1 MKQINQPLIK
11 KYLVAAG
18 IVLFILF
25 GLNSFGQT
33 PTITSITPDEVCQGE
48 TVTITG
54 SAFTGTTNIILGTAE
69 VLSFSVKDDKTI
81 TAVVDL
87 NSNSGNIQVK
97 TPKGTSNSYGIT
109 VNPTPQPGLEDVS
122 PGSHPQFANCSRS
135 LSYTIT
141 VKNISTPKSISCIY
155 DIDWGDNSTHFS
167 QKDWPAND
175 QTSHTYNSQGYF
187 KLKLTI
193 TPADPNKCS
202 RSVTYNFYSGGN
214 AAGSFGSDISTTD
227 FCAPATVSFT
237 IGSWFTNTPGTTYY
251 ISWGDNTDTVLQHP
265 LNSTNTNQTVTHTY
279 KKSSCPDAPYFTALF
294 QAANGCVPSNG
305 SWSPIGVGI
314 KPIANFDPDKT
325 SICVGDIVCFDNNST
340 NGYSGSGY
348 DCNATTTFKWD
359 FGDGGSSPNENPD
372 CYTYKKAGT
381 YKVKLSA
388 TSSCGTDDIIKTVIV
403 KDISSKPIVTTPVNY
418 CQYAAAKQL
427 TATGTGL
434 LWYASATSIS
444 PLSNAPTPSTNNT
457 EITTYYVTQTIA
469 GQCESPR
476 AAITVIV
483 YALPPAPTVNT
494 PMQLCKGKS
503 ANPLTATGTN
513 LLWYPT
519 ETGGTGTSTAP
530 TPSTSATGTMYYYV
544 SQTTNNC
551 EGPRARIEVIVEDI
565 PSAPTVTSPVS
576 YCQNQPAS
584 PLTANGTGLLWYT
597 TATGSTGSPVAP
609 TPLTSTPGKT
619 FYYVSASNHCGES
632 QRTKI
637 EVNVFPG
644 PSTTINYSKNVL
656 CNADDDANSPNPPVP
671 VTLTGSQGGTFSVS
685 PSGLSIDP
693 SSGTITPS
701 GAAAG
706 TYTIRYFIRS
716 SGGCADFSTTTTV
729 TISSTPSA
737 DVSYPLMCSTDD
749 KVSPTINGTYGGTF
763 TSTSGLIIDAST
775 GVISPAESTPGSY
788 DVTYTIAASSPCP
801 GFITKTKIKIDK
813 APDASISYTVTNLCN
828 VKNTAETPNPPVK
841 VNLTGIRGGIYTITP
856 STGLNMENDGTLNP
870 SEAQA
875 GNYTITYTIPASGGC
890 GIFATSAKVTVNS
903 TPSATIQYPSICS
916 SDAPVSPQ
924 FDGTTGGSYSSA
936 AGLDINSSTGII
948 TPANSKPGNYTV
960 TYTIAASAPCPGF
973 SATTNITITPAP
985 NAGISYSK
993 TSFCNTINSNNS
1005 NPPVDVILTGTPG
1018 GTYSISPSSG
1028 LPIDINS
1035 GTITPA
1041 RATPGTYTV
1050 TYTVEAGGG
1059 CSAFTTFATVI
1070 INATPSAI
1078 ISYAGSPFC
1087 TGSNNIQQVT
1097 VTGTQGGTFTSSPGL
1112 AVDARTGGINPS
1124 LSKPGIYTVTYTIA
1138 PSSPCPGF
1146 TTTTVVT
1153 INESPVI
1160 SFDVSKQSA
1169 CSGEAAAFKPTS
1181 TVPTTVYNW
1190 NVKGNLPPDM
1200 AGITSGK
1207 TSGENAAI
1215 SLLFTNTGTTS
1226 ETITIEVIP
1235 ANPTSNPCSGTP
1247 YELTLTV
1254 NPVPARLQ
1262 GDTTEFCMHAPSMP
1276 LSANADAGNMVK
1288 WYDENNILLGQ
1299 APVIDTK
1306 NPAQYN
1312 FYATQTNG
1320 YGCESPVSK
1329 FVAVI
1334 HPVAKIVSTSYTN
1347 PTSCGIP
1354 SGSVTLNVID
1364 LNNNAMPALPVT
1376 VHYTKFQTSYSF
1388 VTSTDASGKITIPL
1402 TAGTYADFYVETF
1415 GCPSQKIRDVFVL
1428 KDPAPPAEPV
1438 AGYNA
1443 PLCSGSVLNLS
1454 ASSPTSSQTG
1464 TVNYVWVGPSF
1475 GSEPDTSQN
1484 TVVSFPNAQASYN
1497 GIYIV
1502 YAIQNNCISTPA
1514 TFTVEI
1520 KQSPNTP
1527 VITTRTPLCVGD
1539 DFSLSATSS
1548 IPGNNTLN
1556 YVWNGPGT
1564 GFPVNSAGAG
1574 ISPVKIEDA
1583 GVYSI
1588 TVTSPETGCSVTAD
1602 TMIAVGGYPVVKFS
1616 KDSFNVPTG
1625 YTMQI
1630 TPAITNA
1637 SDRNILPIAKY
1648 EWTPADNI
1656 QCNDPACSL
1665 PTLTVKNNICY
1676 TVKATNIYGC
1686 SGSDT
1691 ICITAFC
1698 TNAQVFI
1705 PNAFTPK
1712 GLAANSRFM
1721 VRGSGIA
1728 SVKSFRVFNRWGR
1741 VVFEKN
1747 NFQPNDAGYGWDGY
1761 INGRLA
1767 DMGVYVYTVDVICE
1781 NGTPYTYKGNVT
1793 LLQ

>member
-25 GLNSFGQT
+25 GLNSFGQA
-33 PTITSITPDEVCQGE
+33 PTITSFTPTTICQGE
-48 TVTITG
+48 QITITG
-54 SAFTGTTNIILGTAE
+54 TNLKDVDAVSVNNIPATNIK
-69 VLSFSVKDDKTI
+69 VVDDKTI
-81 TAVVDL
+81 TAIV
-87 NSNSGNIQVK
+87 SNQSTSGKVSVTTKENK
-97 TPKGTSNSYGIT
+97 SATSNNTLT
-109 VNPTPQPGLEDVS
+109 VNLTPEPILKDISPLVDVS
-122 PGSHPQFANCSRS
+122 FANCDGNNRYE
-135 LSYTIT
+135 LT
-141 VKNISTPKSISCIY
+141 VQNISENTESNSTY
-155 DIDWGDNSTHFS
+155 DIDWGDGSPHFN
-167 QKDWPAND
+167 QVDWPANAVMK
-175 QTSHTYNSQGYF
+175 HTYNGQGYF
-187 KLKLTI
+187 KIRFK
-193 TPADPNKCS
+193 
-202 RSVTYNFYSGGN
+202 
-214 AAGSFGSDISTTD
+214 ISTSKGCTKTLIQD
-227 FCAPATVSFT
+227 FYNGVNPLASFT
-237 IGSWFTNTPGTTYY
+237 TTEPTTGLCVPAIVNFKIGNWFNNSAGTIYR
-251 ISWGDNTDTVLQHP
+251 IDFGDGSPQITLTHP
-265 LNSTNTNQTVTHTY
+265 LNNNDADQVKSHTY
-279 KKSSCPDAPYFTALF
+279 TKSSCPAIDYTAKLDAV
-294 QAANGCVPSNG
+294 NGCFTTTYTLNQIIVRE
-305 SWSPIGVGI
+305 
-314 KPIANFDPDKT
+314 KPKANFSFEPNPA
-325 SICVGDIVCFDNNST
+325 CVTEPVCFKNESMDGFSGTSCNT
-340 NGYSGSGY
+340 NAS
-348 DCNATTTFKWD
+348 FLWD
-359 FGDGGSSPNENPD
+359 FGDGTTSTERDPP
-372 CYTYKKAGT
+372 CHKYKTIGT
-381 YKVKLSA
+381 YTVTLSA
-388 TSSCGTDDIIKTVIV
+388 SNANCGSDVITKTITIRQTSASPSINTATI
-403 KDISSKPIVTTPVNY
+403 NY
-418 CQYAAAKQL
+418 CQNETATPL
-427 TATGTGL
+427 TATGTNL
-434 LWYASATSIS
+434 LWYEQATGGIGSGI
-444 PLSNAPTPSTNNT
+444 APTPSTSLLGT
-457 EITTYYVTQTIA
+457 KTYYVTQTIA

-483 YALPPAPTVNT
+483 HVLPPAPTVNT
-494 PMQLCKGKS
+494 PLQLCKGKP
-503 ANPLTATGTN
+503 AGPLTATGTN

-519 ETGGTGTSTAP
+519 ETGGTGSSTAP

-565 PSAPTVTSPVS
+565 PSAPTVTSPVN

-597 TATGSTGSPVAP
+597 TATGGTGSPVAP
-609 TPLTSTPGKT
+609 TPLTSIPGKT
-619 FYYVSASNHCGES
+619 FYYVSSANHCGES

-637 EVNVFPG
+637 EVNVLPG
-644 PSTTINYSKNVL
+644 PSATISYNKNVL

-685 PSGLSIDP
+685 PTGLSINP
-693 SSGTITPS
+693 STGTIMPS

-749 KVSPTINGTYGGTF
+749 KVSPTINGTTGGTF
-763 TSTSGLIIDAST
+763 TSAPGLIIDAST

-788 DVTYTIAASSPCP
+788 DLTYTIAASSPCP

-813 APDASISYTVTNLCN
+813 APQASISYPLTTLCN
-828 VKNTAETPNPPVK
+828 VKNTDDTPNPSVQ
-841 VNLTGIRGGIYTITP
+841 VQLT
-856 STGLNMENDGTLNP
+856 
-870 SEAQA
+870 
-875 GNYTITYTIPASGGC
+875 
-890 GIFATSAKVTVNS
+890 
-903 TPSATIQYPSICS
+903 
-916 SDAPVSPQ
+916 
-924 FDGTTGGSYSSA
+924 GTTGGSYSISPNSGLPMDANGTIDPSEA
-936 AGLDINSSTGII
+936 A
-948 TPANSKPGNYTV
+948 PGTYTI
-960 TYTIAASAPCPGF
+960 TYTIAAS
-973 SATTNITITPAP
+973 
-985 NAGISYSK
+985 
-993 TSFCNTINSNNS
+993 
-1005 NPPVDVILTGTPG
+1005 
-1018 GTYSISPSSG
+1018 
-1028 LPIDINS
+1028 
-1035 GTITPA
+1035 
-1041 RATPGTYTV
+1041 
-1050 TYTVEAGGG
+1050 GG
-1059 CSAFTTFATVI
+1059 CSVYTTSTTVVISSAPSATVKYSG
-1070 INATPSAI
+1070 A
-1078 ISYAGSPFC
+1078 PFC

-1097 VTGTQGGTFTSSPGL
+1097 VAGTQGGTFTSSPGL
-1112 AVDARTGGINPS
+1112 AVDVRTGGINPS

-1160 SFDVSKQSA
+1160 SFDVSKQSV

-1190 NVKGNLPPDM
+1190 NVKGSLPPNIT
-1200 AGITSGK
+1200 GVTSGK

-1226 ETITIEVIP
+1226 ESISIEVIP
-1235 ANPTSNPCSGTP
+1235 VNPTSNPCSGTP

-1276 LSANADAGNMVK
+1276 LGANADAGNMVK

-1299 APVIDTK
+1299 APVINTK

-1320 YGCESPVSK
+1320 YGCESPASK
-1329 FVAVI
+1329 FVAVV
-1334 HPVAKIVSTSYTN
+1334 HPVAKIVSASYTN
-1347 PTSCGIP
+1347 PTLCGVP

-1415 GCPSQKIRDVFVL
+1415 GCPSQKIPDVFVL
-1428 KDPAPPAEPV
+1428 KDPAPPAEPI

-1464 TVNYVWVGPSF
+1464 TVNYVWVGPAF

-1502 YAIQNNCISTPA
+1502 YAMQNNCISTPA
-1514 TFTVEI
+1514 AFTVEI

-1539 DFSLSATSS
+1539 DLSLSATSS

-1564 GFPVNSAGAG
+1564 GFPVNSASAG

-1698 TNAQVFI
+1698 TNAQIFI

-1747 NFQPNDAGYGWDGY
+1747 NFPPNDAGYGWDGY

-1767 DMGVYVYTVDVICE
+1767 DMGVYVYTVEVICE

>member
-33 PTITSITPDEVCQGE
+33 PTITSFTPTTICQGE
-48 TVTITG
+48 QITITG
-54 SAFTGTTNIILGTAE
+54 TNLKDVDAVSVNNIPATNIKVI
-69 VLSFSVKDDKTI
+69 DDKTI
-81 TAVVDL
+81 TAIV
-87 NSNSGNIQVK
+87 SNQSTSGKVSVTTKENK
-97 TPKGTSNSYGIT
+97 SATSNNTLT
-109 VNPTPQPGLEDVS
+109 VNLTPEPILKDISPLVDVS
-122 PGSHPQFANCSRS
+122 FANCDGNNRYE
-135 LSYTIT
+135 LT
-141 VKNISTPKSISCIY
+141 VQNISENTESNSTY
-155 DIDWGDNSTHFS
+155 DIDWGDGSPHFN
-167 QKDWPAND
+167 QVDWPANAVMK
-175 QTSHTYNSQGYF
+175 HTYNGQGYF
-187 KLKLTI
+187 KIRFK
-193 TPADPNKCS
+193 
-202 RSVTYNFYSGGN
+202 
-214 AAGSFGSDISTTD
+214 ISTSKGCTKTLIQD
-227 FCAPATVSFT
+227 FYNGVNPLASFT
-237 IGSWFTNTPGTTYY
+237 TTEPTTGLCVPANVNFKIGNWFNNSAGTIYR
-251 ISWGDNTDTVLQHP
+251 IDFGDGSPQVTLTHP
-265 LNSTNTNQTVTHTY
+265 LNNNDADQVKSHTY
-279 KKSSCPDAPYFTALF
+279 TKSSCPAVDYTAKLDAV
-294 QAANGCVPSNG
+294 NGCFTTTYTLNQIIVRE
-305 SWSPIGVGI
+305 
-314 KPIANFDPDKT
+314 KPKANFSFEPNPA
-325 SICVGDIVCFDNNST
+325 CVTEPVCFKNESMDGFSGTSCNT
-340 NGYSGSGY
+340 NAS
-348 DCNATTTFKWD
+348 FLWD
-359 FGDGGSSPNENPD
+359 FGDGTTSTERDPP
-372 CYTYKKAGT
+372 CHKYKTGT
-381 YKVKLSA
+381 YTVTLSA
-388 TSSCGTDDIIKTVIV
+388 SNANCGSDVITKTITIRQTSASPSINTATI
-403 KDISSKPIVTTPVNY
+403 NY
-418 CQYAAAKQL
+418 CQFETATPL
-427 TATGTGL
+427 TATGTNL
-434 LWYASATSIS
+434 LWYEQATGGIGSAT
-444 PLSNAPTPSTNNT
+444 APTPSTSLPVT
-457 EITTYYVTQTIA
+457 KTYYVTQTIN

-483 YALPPAPTVNT
+483 HALPPAPTVNT
-494 PMQLCKGKS
+494 PLQLCKGKP
-503 ANPLTATGTN
+503 AGPLTATGTN

-519 ETGGTGTSTAP
+519 ETGSTGSSTAP
-530 TPSTSATGTMYYYV
+530 SPSTSATGTMYYYV

-565 PSAPTVTSPVS
+565 PSAPTVTSPVN

-597 TATGSTGSPVAP
+597 TATGGTGSPVAP
-609 TPLTSTPGKT
+609 TPLTSIPGKT
-619 FYYVSASNHCGES
+619 FYYVSSANHCGES

-637 EVNVFPG
+637 EVNVLPG
-644 PSTTINYSKNVL
+644 PSATISYNKNVL
-656 CNADDDANSPNPPVP
+656 CNVVDDANSPNPPVP
-671 VTLTGSQGGTFSVS
+671 VTLTGNQGGTFSVS
-685 PSGLSIDP
+685 PTGLSIDP
-693 SSGTITPS
+693 SSGTITPA

-763 TSTSGLIIDAST
+763 TSTTGLIIDAST

-813 APDASISYTVTNLCN
+813 APQASISYPLTTFCN
-828 VKNTAETPNPPVK
+828 VKNTDDTPNPSVQ
-841 VNLTGIRGGIYTITP
+841 VQLTGTTGGSYSISPNSGLHMDANGTI
-856 STGLNMENDGTLNP
+856 DP
-870 SEAQA
+870 SEAA
-875 GNYTITYTIPASGGC
+875 PGAYTITYTIAASGGC
-890 GIFATSAKVTVNS
+890 SVYTTSTTVTVNS
-903 TPSATIQYPSICS
+903 TPSATI
-916 SDAPVSPQ
+916 
-924 FDGTTGGSYSSA
+924 
-936 AGLDINSSTGII
+936 N
-948 TPANSKPGNYTV
+948 
-960 TYTIAASAPCPGF
+960 
-973 SATTNITITPAP
+973 
-985 NAGISYSK
+985 
-993 TSFCNTINSNNS
+993 
-1005 NPPVDVILTGTPG
+1005 
-1018 GTYSISPSSG
+1018 
-1028 LPIDINS
+1028 
-1035 GTITPA
+1035 
-1041 RATPGTYTV
+1041 
-1050 TYTVEAGGG
+1050 
-1059 CSAFTTFATVI
+1059 
-1070 INATPSAI
+1070 
-1078 ISYAGSPFC
+1078 YAGAPFC

-1097 VTGTQGGTFTSSPGL
+1097 VAGTQGGTFTSSPGL
-1112 AVDARTGGINPS
+1112 AVDVRTGGINPS

-1153 INESPVI
+1153 INESPNI
-1160 SFDVSKQSA
+1160 SFDVSKQSV

-1190 NVKGNLPPDM
+1190 NVKGSLPPNITG
-1200 AGITSGK
+1200 ATSGK

-1235 ANPTSNPCSGTP
+1235 VNPTSNPCSGTP

-1320 YGCESPVSK
+1320 YGCESPASK
-1329 FVAVI
+1329 FVAVV
-1334 HPVAKIVSTSYTN
+1334 HPVAKIVSASYTN
-1347 PTSCGIP
+1347 PTLCGVP

-1415 GCPSQKIRDVFVL
+1415 GCPSQKIPDVFVL
-1428 KDPAPPAEPV
+1428 KDPAPPAEPI

-1443 PLCSGSVLNLS
+1443 PLCSGSILNLS

-1464 TVNYVWVGPSF
+1464 TVNYVWVGPAF

-1502 YAIQNNCISTPA
+1502 YAMQNNCISTPA
-1514 TFTVEI
+1514 TFTIEI

-1539 DFSLSATSS
+1539 DLSLSATSS

-1564 GFPVNSAGAG
+1564 GFPVNSASAG

-1583 GVYSI
+1583 GVYSV

-1686 SGSDT
+1686 SGSNT

-1747 NFQPNDAGYGWDGY
+1747 NFPPNDAGYGWDGY

>member
-1 MKQINQPLIK
+1 
-11 KYLVAAG
+11 
-18 IVLFILF
+18 
-25 GLNSFGQT
+25 FGQA
-33 PTITSITPDEVCQGE
+33 PTITSFTPTTICQGE
-48 TVTITG
+48 QITITG
-54 SAFTGTTNIILGTAE
+54 PDLKDVTSVSVGGSSANNVKVVNDNTVTATVSYTTKSGK
-69 VLSFSVKDDKTI
+69 VSVTTKENKS
-81 TAVVDL
+81 A
-87 NSNSGNIQVK
+87 
-97 TPKGTSNSYGIT
+97 TSNNTLT
-109 VNPTPQPGLEDVS
+109 VNLTPEPILKDISPLVDVS
-122 PGSHPQFANCSRS
+122 FANCDGNNTYE
-135 LSYTIT
+135 LT
-141 VKNISTPKSISCIY
+141 VQNISENTESNSTY
-155 DIDWGDNSTHFS
+155 DIDWGDGSPHFN
-167 QKDWPAND
+167 QADWPANAIIK
-175 QTSHTYNSQGYF
+175 HIYNGQGYF
-187 KLKLTI
+187 KIRFK
-193 TPADPNKCS
+193 
-202 RSVTYNFYSGGN
+202 
-214 AAGSFGSDISTTD
+214 ISTSKGCTKTLIQD
-227 FCAPATVSFT
+227 FYNGVNPLASFT
-237 IGSWFTNTPGTTYY
+237 TTEPTTGLCVPANVNFKIGNWFNNSAGTIYR
-251 ISWGDNTDTVLQHP
+251 IDFGDGSPQVTLTHP
-265 LNSTNTNQTVTHTY
+265 LNNNDADQVKSHTY
-279 KKSSCPDAPYFTALF
+279 TKSSCPAVDYTAKLDAV
-294 QAANGCVPSNG
+294 NGCFTTTYTLNQIIVRE
-305 SWSPIGVGI
+305 
-314 KPIANFDPDKT
+314 KPKANFSFGPNPA
-325 SICVGDIVCFDNNST
+325 CVTEPVCFKNEST
-340 NGYSGSGY
+340 DGFSGTS
-348 DCNATTTFKWD
+348 CNTNASFLWD
-359 FGDGGSSPNENPD
+359 FGDGTTSTERDPP
-372 CYTYKKAGT
+372 CHKYKTTGT
-381 YKVKLSA
+381 YTVTLSA
-388 TSSCGTDDIIKTVIV
+388 SNANCGSDVITKTITIRQTSASPSINAATI
-403 KDISSKPIVTTPVNY
+403 NY
-418 CQYAAAKQL
+418 CQNEIASPL
-427 TATGTGL
+427 TATGTNL
-434 LWYASATSIS
+434 LWYEQATGGTGSAT
-444 PLSNAPTPSTNNT
+444 APTPSTSLPGT
-457 EITTYYVTQTIA
+457 QTYYVSQTIN

-483 YALPPAPTVNT
+483 HALPPTPTVNT
-494 PMQLCKGKS
+494 PVQLCKGKP
-503 ANPLTATGTN
+503 ANPLTATGTS

-519 ETGGTGTSTAP
+519 ETGGTGSSTAP
-530 TPSTSATGTMYYYV
+530 TPSTNATGTMYYYV
-544 SQTTNNC
+544 SQSTNNC

-576 YCQNQPAS
+576 YCQNQPAL
-584 PLTANGTGLLWYT
+584 PLMANGTGLLWYT
-597 TATGSTGSPVAP
+597 TATGGTGNPAAP
-609 TPLTSTPGKT
+609 TPSTSTPGKT

-632 QRTKI
+632 QRIKI

-644 PSTTINYSKNVL
+644 PSATINYSKSVL
-656 CNADDDANSPNPPVP
+656 CNVDDDANSPNPPVP
-671 VTLTGSQGGTFSVS
+671 VILTGSQGGTFSVS
-685 PSGLSIDP
+685 PSGLSINP
-693 SSGTITPS
+693 STGTIMPS

-716 SGGCADFSTTTTV
+716 SSGCADFSTTTTV
-729 TISSTPSA
+729 TINSTPSA

-749 KVSPTINGTYGGTF
+749 KVSPTINGTTGGTF
-763 TSTSGLIIDAST
+763 TSAPGLIIDAST
-775 GVISPAESTPGSY
+775 GVISPAKSTPGSY
-788 DVTYTIAASSPCP
+788 DVTYTIAAASPCP
-801 GFITKTKIKIDK
+801 GFTTKTSITINK
-813 APDASISYTVTNLCN
+813 APDASISYALTNLCN

-841 VNLTGIRGGIYTITP
+841 VNLTGIGGGIYSITP
-856 STGLNMENDGTLNP
+856 STGLNMGNDGTLNP

-890 GIFATSAKVTVNS
+890 GVFTTSAKVTVSS

-936 AGLDINSSTGII
+936 AGLDINSLTGII
-948 TPANSKPGNYTV
+948 TPANSKPGNYAV
-960 TYTIAASAPCPGF
+960 TYTIAPSAPCPGF

-985 NAGISYSK
+985 NADISYSK

-1005 NPPVDVILTGTPG
+1005 NPPVDVILTGTKG
-1018 GTYSISPSSG
+1018 GTYSISPSTG
-1028 LPIDINS
+1028 LSINTTT
-1035 GTITPA
+1035 GTIIPA
-1041 RATPGTYTV
+1041 GATPGTYTI
-1050 TYTVEAGGG
+1050 TYTIKAGGG
-1059 CSAFTTFATVI
+1059 CATYTTSTTLV
-1070 INATPSAI
+1070 INATPSATI
-1078 ISYAGSPFC
+1078 NYAGAPFC

-1153 INESPVI
+1153 INESPAI
-1160 SFDVSKQSA
+1160 SFDVSKQSV

-1190 NVKGNLPPDM
+1190 NVKGSLPPNIT
-1200 AGITSGK
+1200 GITSGK

-1226 ETITIEVIP
+1226 ESITIEVIP
-1235 ANPTSNPCSGTP
+1235 VNPTSNPCSGTP

-1254 NPVPARLQ
+1254 NPIPAKLQ

-1299 APVIDTK
+1299 APVINTK

-1320 YGCESPVSK
+1320 YGCESPASK
-1329 FVAVI
+1329 FVAVV

-1354 SGSVTLNVID
+1354 SGSVTLNVVD

-1376 VHYTKFQTSYSF
+1376 VHYTKFQTSYS
-1388 VTSTDASGKITIPL
+1388 VATSTDASGKITIPL
-1402 TAGTYADFYVETF
+1402 PAGTYADFYVETF
-1415 GCPSQKIRDVFVL
+1415 GCPSQKIPDVFVL
-1428 KDPAPPAEPV
+1428 KDPAPPAEPI

-1464 TVNYVWVGPSF
+1464 TVNYVWVGPAF

-1484 TVVSFPNAQASYN
+1484 TVVSFSNAQASYN

-1502 YAIQNNCISTPA
+1502 YAMQNNCISTPA

-1539 DFSLSATSS
+1539 DLSLSATSS

-1564 GFPVNSAGAG
+1564 GFPVNSASAG

-1676 TVKATNIYGC
+1676 TVKATNIYRC

-1747 NFQPNDAGYGWDGY
+1747 NFPPNDAGYGWDGY

>member
-25 GLNSFGQT
+25 GLNSFGQA
-33 PTITSITPDEVCQGE
+33 PTITSFAPTTICQGDE
-48 TVTITG
+48 ITITG
-54 SAFTGTTNIILGTAE
+54 TNFTGTKQVVIGNLEAADFDVKNATTIVAHADKDAKSGTVYVTN
-69 VLSFSVKDDKTI
+69 
-81 TAVVDL
+81 
-87 NSNSGNIQVK
+87 Q
-97 TPKGTSNSYGIT
+97 KGTSNKQNIT
-109 VNPTPQPGLEDVS
+109 IKAAPQP
-122 PGSHPQFANCSRS
+122 S
-135 LSYTIT
+135 LFD
-141 VKNISTPKSISCIY
+141 ISTNDLQFKNCNGNSIYQLIVQNTSVLTSQSYVC
-155 DIDWGDNSTHFS
+155 DIDWGDGSSHFN
-167 QKDWPAND
+167 QLNWGHGA
-175 QTSHTYNSQGYF
+175 TTTHTYNGHGYF
-187 KLKLTI
+187 DITFTI
-193 TPADPNKCS
+193 TPQDGDCPK
-202 RSVTYNFYSGGN
+202 VKKYKFYNGTN
-214 AAGSFGSDISTTD
+214 PLANITTTTSTLGL
-227 FCAPATVSFT
+227 CAPAEITFI
-237 IGSWFTNTPGTTYY
+237 IGRWTANTSDTYY
-251 ISWGDNTDTVLQHP
+251 HLNFGDGTDTTLTHP
-265 LNSTNTNQTVTHTY
+265 LNTTGEDFFVPHIYT
-279 KKSSCPDAPYFTALF
+279 KSSCPGGYFTAQLTPD
-294 QAANGCVPSNG
+294 NGCSTTYTVDKIN
-305 SWSPIGVGI
+305 IVT
-314 KPIANFDPDKT
+314 KPKADFSLRSTAVCINE
-325 SICVGDIVCFDNNST
+325 SVCFDNKT
-340 NGYSGSGY
+340 TEGYSGTS
-348 DCNATTTFKWD
+348 CLTFTTYTWD
-359 FGDGGSSPNENPD
+359 FGDGTTSNEYEPCHKYNKP
-372 CYTYKKAGT
+372 GT
-381 YKVKLSA
+381 YSVKLVASNA
-388 TSSCGTDDIIKTVIV
+388 SCGDDVITKTITVKQTSTSPAVNATDIK
-403 KDISSKPIVTTPVNY
+403 Y
-418 CQYAAAKQL
+418 CQYE
-427 TATGTGL
+427 TAVPLKVTGSNL
-434 LWYASATSIS
+434 LWYEQTTGGTGSAT
-444 PLSNAPTPSTNNT
+444 APTPSTSLPGT
-457 EITTYYVTQTIA
+457 QTYYVSQTIN

-483 YALPPAPTVNT
+483 HALPPTPTVNT
-494 PMQLCKGKS
+494 PVQLCKGKP
-503 ANPLTATGTN
+503 ANPLTATGTS

-519 ETGGTGTSTAP
+519 ETGGTGSSTAP

-544 SQTTNNC
+544 SQSTNNC

-576 YCQNQPAS
+576 YCQNQPAL
-584 PLTANGTGLLWYT
+584 PLMANGTGLLWYT
-597 TATGSTGSPVAP
+597 TATGGTGNPAAP
-609 TPLTSTPGKT
+609 TPSTSTPGKT

-632 QRTKI
+632 QRIKI

-644 PSTTINYSKNVL
+644 PSATINYSKSVL
-656 CNADDDANSPNPPVP
+656 CNVDDDANSPNPPVP
-671 VTLTGSQGGTFSVS
+671 VILTGSLGGTFSVS
-685 PSGLSIDP
+685 PSGLSINP
-693 SSGTITPS
+693 STGTIMPS

-706 TYTIRYFIRS
+706 TYTIRYFIKSS
-716 SGGCADFSTTTTV
+716 SGCTDFSTTTTV
-729 TISSTPSA
+729 TISSAPA
-737 DVSYPLMCSTDD
+737 AEISYRLMCSTDD
-749 KVSPTINGTYGGTF
+749 KVSPTIKGTTGGTF
-763 TSTSGLIIDAST
+763 TSAPGLIIDAST
-775 GVISPAESTPGSY
+775 GVISPAKSTPGSY
-788 DVTYTIAASSPCP
+788 DVTYTIAAASPCP

-813 APDASISYTVTNLCN
+813 APNASISYALTNLCN

-841 VNLTGIRGGIYTITP
+841 VNLTGIGGGIYSITP
-856 STGLNMENDGTLNP
+856 STGLNMGNDGTLNP

-890 GIFATSAKVTVNS
+890 GVFTTSAKVTVSS

-936 AGLDINSSTGII
+936 AGLDINSLTGII
-948 TPANSKPGNYTV
+948 TPANSKPGNYAV
-960 TYTIAASAPCPGF
+960 TYTIASSAPCPGF

-985 NAGISYSK
+985 NADISYSK

-1005 NPPVDVILTGTPG
+1005 NPPVDVILTGTKG
-1018 GTYSISPSSG
+1018 GTYSISPSTG
-1028 LPIDINS
+1028 LSINTTT
-1035 GTITPA
+1035 GTIMPA
-1041 RATPGTYTV
+1041 GATPGTYTI
-1050 TYTVEAGGG
+1050 TYTIKAGGG
-1059 CSAFTTFATVI
+1059 CATYTTSATLV
-1070 INATPSAI
+1070 INATPSATI
-1078 ISYAGSPFC
+1078 NYAGAPFC

-1153 INESPVI
+1153 INESPAI
-1160 SFDVSKQSA
+1160 SFDVSKQSV

-1181 TVPTTVYNW
+1181 TVPTTIYNW
-1190 NVKGNLPPDM
+1190 NVKGSLPPNIT
-1200 AGITSGK
+1200 GITSGK

-1226 ETITIEVIP
+1226 ESITIEVIP
-1235 ANPTSNPCSGTP
+1235 VNPTSNPCSGTP

-1254 NPVPARLQ
+1254 NPIPAKLQ

-1299 APVIDTK
+1299 APVINTK

-1320 YGCESPVSK
+1320 YGCESPASK
-1329 FVAVI
+1329 FVAVV

-1354 SGSVTLNVID
+1354 SGSVTLNVVD

-1376 VHYTKFQTSYSF
+1376 VHYTKFQTSYS
-1388 VTSTDASGKITIPL
+1388 VATSTDASGKITIPL
-1402 TAGTYADFYVETF
+1402 PAGTYADFYVETF
-1415 GCPSQKIRDVFVL
+1415 GCPSQKIPDVFVL
-1428 KDPAPPAEPV
+1428 KDPAPPAEPI

-1464 TVNYVWVGPSF
+1464 TVNYVWVGPAF

-1484 TVVSFPNAQASYN
+1484 TVVSFSNVQASYN

-1502 YAIQNNCISTPA
+1502 YAMQNNCISTPA

-1539 DFSLSATSS
+1539 DLSLSATSS

-1556 YVWNGPGT
+1556 YVWSGPGT
-1564 GFPVNSAGAG
+1564 GFPVNSASAG

-1648 EWTPADNI
+1648 EWMPADNI

-1747 NFQPNDAGYGWDGY
+1747 NFPPNDAGYGWDGY